1 MNGQQKMKSLIPLHS
16 FMLQTK
22 INISN
27 LDYVNLQN
35 EA

>member
-1 MNGQQKMKSLIPLHS
+1 MNGQQKMMSLMALHS
-16 FMLQTK
+16 IMLKTK

>member
-1 MNGQQKMKSLIPLHS
+1 LIALHS
-16 FMLQTK
+16 IMLQTK

>member
-1 MNGQQKMKSLIPLHS
+1 MKSLIALHRT
-16 FMLQTK
+16 MLQTI